1 MLDYKYEH
9 SQYYRW
15 TQKVCR
21 YAHLEYGAE
30 VELLAEDNAFIYQYG
45 RKKIEVSGTTPPRD
59 KLYILLHE
67 VGHVSRL
74 VENDGDSTYFMDRS
88 GKRNIRERTM
98 VLMEEVLAWHKAE
111 EIATRLEI
119 PIEKRAWQ
127 RLVNKT
133 TQKYVEWINKQENK

>member
-21 YAHLEYGAE
+21 YAHSEYGAE
-30 VELLAEDNAFIYQYG
+30 IELLAEDNAFTYHYG
-45 RKKIEVSGTTPPRD
+45 SKKIEVNGTTPPRD

-67 VGHVSRL
+67 VGHVSRMM
-74 VENDGDSTYFMDRS
+74 ENDEDSTYFMERS
-88 GKRNIRERTM
+88 GKKNIRERTM
-98 VLMEEVLAWHKAE
+98 MLMEEVLAWHKAE